1 MTVIAVVKTELGRI
15 LLVEDEGLFFTTR
28 NFTSALDGKLLVSTI
43 HISPEKATEW
53 YELAERVGATWREFP
68 AVAP

>member
-15 LLVEDEGLFFTTR
+15 RLVEDEGLFFTTR

-43 HISPEKATEW
+43 HISPAKAAEW
-53 YELAERVGATWREFP
+53 YELAEEQGAVLAPFP
-68 AVAP
+68 VAVA